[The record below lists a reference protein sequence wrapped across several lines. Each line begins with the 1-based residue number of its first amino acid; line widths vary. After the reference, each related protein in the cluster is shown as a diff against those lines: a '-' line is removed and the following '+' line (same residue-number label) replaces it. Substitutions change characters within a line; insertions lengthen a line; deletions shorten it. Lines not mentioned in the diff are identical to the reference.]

1 PDQRGRNASFTQVG
15 PSCGTL
21 IGTGFIALISLWLTP
36 EEFQAWGWRVP
47 FMSSVALVPVGAY
60 IRRNLEETLHV
71 DEPAGGRPRAAGHQ
85 PLRRVFAEH
94 KTEVAKGILLMI
106 GGMVCAQ
113 IIGFYM
119 PSYAHRELGLPA
131 TSTLSASVVVGAV
144 GFL

>member
-1 PDQRGRNASFTQVG
+1 MALGAVVV
-15 PSCGTL
+15 GTL
-21 IGTGFIALISLWLTP
+21 TAALSA
-36 EEFQAWGWRVP
+36 EQMQAWGWRVP
-47 FMSSVALVPVGAY
+47 FVIGILTVPVGAY

-71 DEPAGGRPRAAGHQ
+71 EEAGARRPSAAGHQ

-131 TSTLSASVVVGAV
+131 TSTLSASVVVGVV
-144 GFL
+144 GLRARRWSACWPTGWGASA